1 MANLKVGSSG
11 SDVEKLQ
18 QALIKAGY
26 DVGKAGADGVYGSKT
41 AAAVKQYQKDN
52 GLAVDGIAGNN
63 TMGSLYSTP
72 GLTSL
77 AKGGVLGAQIAAG
90 NTKANSVT
98 AANQGLKA
106 MATGAVTGA
115 KTAAG
120 ANNAKAVTAA
130 NQGLKSLAQG
140 SVASAQVA
148 AGAPVTAINTQSKKD
163 KDPIKEVNLDET
175 ETGSPKTEIKEPAE
189 EEPVAGTPN
198 VEVPSF
204 SYNPYAQS
212 DIVQEAWDVLNQ
224 HNASAPTYSS
234 QWQAQIQEYLN
245 KIMNRDP
252 FSYNFNDDALY
263 QQYKDIYTQMGLM
276 AMMDTMGQASAMT
289 GGYGNSY
296 AQTVG
301 QQAYNQQLSQLND
314 VLPELYQMAYD
325 RYAYEGDQLYQQYG
339 LLMDQEN
346 MDYNRYMDKYNQW
359 ANTRDYLAGQY
370 NTLYEQDYNTWLDK
384 TGMDWDKYVMDYEI
398 GRDQVGDQKDSRDWL
413 AGMISSTG
421 YDPSDEQLAAA
432 GMTRGEADALRN
444 TYTTS
449 GGNDNGNN
457 PSGYD
462 NGTLTPAKVRK
473 LQEVLGVTVD
483 GKWGENSSSAAGGM
497 TADEAWKAYQNG
509 TLKTNDQANDTV
521 NSYGLTQSRSDEIYA
536 WLEKALTNPNI
547 GPSFDPVKLINGSGF
562 LTSDA
567 ERNFAK
573 ELLSVLN

>member
-26 DVGKAGADGVYGSKT
+26 DVGKTGADGVYGSKT

-140 SVASAQVA
+140 SVASAQIA
-148 AGAPVTAINTQSKKD
+148 AGAPVTANNVQSGKG

-175 ETGSPKTEIKEPAE
+175 ETGAPKAEIKESAE

-212 DIVQEAWDVLNQ
+212 DIVQEA
-224 HNASAPTYSS
+224 NALLQQQNAARPGAYQS

-301 QQAYNQQLSQLND
+301 QQAYNQQLSQLNN
-314 VLPELYQMAYD
+314 VLPELYQMAFD
-325 RYAYEGDQLYQQYG
+325 RYAYEGDQMMSQYG
-339 LLMDQEN
+339 MLMDQEN
-346 MDYNRYMDKYNQW
+346 MDYNRYMDSYNQW
-359 ANTRDYLAGQY
+359 ANERDYLAGRY
-370 NTLYEQDYNTWLDK
+370 DTLYQQDYNQYRDGYDK
-384 TGMDWDKYVMDYEI
+384 AWNEYVMQYQQ
-398 GRDQVGDQKDSRDWL
+398 GRDQVSDQQWQYEQDENKRRYEEGKTDGTSSGNTGNNTNTSDYDNGKLTTSQVKMIQEALGVTADGKWGDESFK
-413 AGMISSTG
+413 
-421 YDPSDEQLAAA
+421 AA
-432 GMTRGEADALRN
+432 GNLTADEALKAYQRGELGVKKPADTEPVFSDAAKAFMSNLP
-444 TYTTS
+444 YAHAGS
-449 GGNDNGNN
+449 
-457 PSGYD
+457 SAEQWKQVVEKKLMAQYE
-462 NGTLTPAKVRK
+462 NGTLTEEDVEAIIIK
-473 LQEVLGVTVD
+473 L
-483 GKWGENSSSAAGGM
+483 
-497 TADEAWKAYQNG
+497 
-509 TLKTNDQANDTV
+509 
-521 NSYGLTQSRSDEIYA
+521 GL
-536 WLEKALTNPNI
+536 
-547 GPSFDPVKLINGSGF
+547 
-562 LTSDA
+562 
-567 ERNFAK
+567 
-573 ELLSVLN
+573 